1 MLRWLIHQL
10 FLFLF
15 SLRSQ
20 HAWLC
25 RFLLVGRLCWWLVGW
40 SFCQT
45 QPLSSLSGSPFPL
58 EDIPPSSDAL
68 TFGEIG
74 LGVLFGKLQ
83 QGVIENQQILQIS
96 KLRADA
102 EDAYGQRLATIPAG
116 AEKSGGF
123 GRDDGASVRK
133 VLFAFILILCSSLVM
148 ESGLG
153 SDECGG
159 VVLGIR
165 WVEEGNG

>member
-1 MLRWLIHQL
+1 MVLLSDSAP
-10 FLFLF
+10 LF
-15 SLRSQ
+15 S
-20 HAWLC
+20 
-25 RFLLVGRLCWWLVGW
+25 
-40 SFCQT
+40 
-45 QPLSSLSGSPFPL
+45 PSGSPLPL
-58 EDIPPSSDAL
+58 GDIPPSSDVL
-68 TFGEIG
+68 TLSEIG

-116 AEKSGGF
+116 AEKPGGF

-133 VLFAFILILCSSLVM
+133 VLFAFTLILCWLLAM
-148 ESGLG
+148 GGGLG

-159 VVLGIR
+159 AILGIR